1 MLNVE
6 LKQKMHILN
15 KPVEIFFTTIWEKNN
30 YHVLI
35 MERGSEF
42 GQNVTKTHLHK
53 LNAET
58 TFGHT
63 CCSLPLS

>member
-1 MLNVE
+1 MLKVE
-6 LKQKMHILN
+6 LKPKNAHPKQVRRNTYYNNMG
-15 KPVEIFFTTIWEKNN
+15 KNN
-30 YHVLI
+30 KHLLI

-53 LNAET
+53 LNAEI
-58 TFGHT
+58 TFGST